1 MNTRHRL
8 SRITTRSGDDG
19 STGLADGSRLPK
31 HHERIAVLGDLDEL
45 NSQVGVLRAV
55 LSAECPDHA
64 EAVRLDAMLSHVQ
77 HDLFDLGG
85 EISLPGEALLKPER
99 VLALDEWLEDLNAQ
113 LAPLREFI
121 LPAGSMATAT
131 AHVVRTVARRAERS
145 LLWLVERETS
155 DARRAALAREA
166 GPQHYLN
173 RLSDLMFVMARSIGR
188 IGGRPEVYWRRES
201 DRPKDNEAGS

>member
-1 MNTRHRL
+1 
-8 SRITTRSGDDG
+8 
-19 STGLADGSRLPK
+19 
-31 HHERIAVLGDLDEL
+31 
-45 NSQVGVLRAV
+45 
-55 LSAECPDHA
+55 
-64 EAVRLDAMLSHVQ
+64 
-77 HDLFDLGG
+77 
-85 EISLPGEALLKPER
+85 
-99 VLALDEWLEDLNAQ
+99 VLALDEWLEDLNGQ

>member
-19 STGLADGSRLPK
+19 STGLADGTRLPK

-55 LSAECPDHA
+55 LSAECPGQA
-64 EAVRLDAMLSHVQ
+64 EAIRLDAMLSHVQ

-155 DARRAALAREA
+155 DARRAALARES

-201 DRPKDNEAGS
+201 DRPKDHEAGS